1 MAIRE
6 MRDLLGDEPRCT
18 NSVLYFCR
26 QRFLSEDCLGEM
38 VVRPTRRAMWYG
50 FYVLIW
56 LVGSVVIGIPVL
68 AGIGGV
74 LGQLGLGARLI
85 FYVMPPVL
93 SAMLVLGVL
102 QIIAMYRYW
111 FGSH

>member
-1 MAIRE
+1 
-6 MRDLLGDEPRCT
+6 
-18 NSVLYFCR
+18 
-26 QRFLSEDCLGEM
+26 

-56 LVGSVVIGIPVL
+56 LIGSVGIGIPTM

-74 LGQLGLGARLI
+74 LSQLSFGARLI
-85 FYVMPPVL
+85 FYLMPPVL

-111 FGSH
+111 FGPH